1 MTPQRLRGHQGSPR
15 AREGHATGTKE
26 QNTLTARNNRAR
38 HTASEM
44 ANHKIEERIGRLAA
58 AAAHPLA
65 ELLECPQEAGQL
77 LSNASRC
84 LDVDAGE
91 VVFRQN
97 GSCKGL
103 YVVVSGDFVR
113 KAERFEMRVTLGP
126 ARPGDLVE
134 LAAALGDGRHTY
146 TLSAVTPGSILMLPI
161 EALEHAFESHPPLR
175 MRLLEELAREVS
187 RAYITCCLTRVTPA
201 RRHASGAAQA

>member
-1 MTPQRLRGHQGSPR
+1 MTNQLLEQRM
-15 AREGHATGTKE
+15 E
-26 QNTLTARNNRAR
+26 
-38 HTASEM
+38 
-44 ANHKIEERIGRLAA
+44 RLAA
-58 AAAHPLA
+58 AAARPLA
-65 ELLECPQEAGQL
+65 ELLECPQQAGQL
-77 LSNASRC
+77 LTSASRC
-84 LDVDAGE
+84 IDLDAGE

-113 KAERFEMRVTLGP
+113 KAERLQMRVTLGS

-134 LAAALGDGRHTY
+134 LAAALGDGHHTY
-146 TLSAVTPGSILMLPI
+146 TLTAMTQGSVLVLPMD
-161 EALEHAFESHPPLR
+161 ELRHAFQNHPPLR

-201 RRHASGAAQA
+201 RRHASGAAPA